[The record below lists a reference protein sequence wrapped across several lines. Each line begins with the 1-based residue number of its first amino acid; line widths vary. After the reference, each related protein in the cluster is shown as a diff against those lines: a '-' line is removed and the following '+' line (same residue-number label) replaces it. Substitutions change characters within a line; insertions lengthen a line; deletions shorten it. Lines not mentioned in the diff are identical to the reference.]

1 MLVSDESLM
10 TSVDAG
16 SVARW
21 RALCLVLLGAFL
33 GMSLVI
39 GGIGL
44 LPGDVPL
51 HDEILKGRGTA
62 LHAIAR
68 WVDYGGKWIVLAPAM
83 ALLFVWSR
91 AARRRWWLWCA
102 LMPIGGAVEQAFKFL
117 VGRPRPRGVNWGF
130 PSGHVTAATT
140 FAVILL
146 YVMTRERV
154 SPAARAVLTGLMI
167 ALVAAVGFAR
177 VILNAHWPTDVL
189 GGVLL
194 GAGCAAAGA
203 WWDARH
209 PETAQPARPRAV
221 NGAIEIGG

>member
-1 MLVSDESLM
+1 M
-10 TSVDAG
+10 DA
-16 SVARW
+16 STVARW
-21 RALCLVLLGAFL
+21 RTLALVLLGAFL
-33 GMSLVI
+33 GMSLVVYTV
-39 GGIGL
+39 GL

-51 HDEILKGRGTA
+51 HREILKGRGSW
-62 LHAIAR
+62 LHATAR
-68 WVDYGGKWIVLAPAM
+68 WADYGGKWIFLAPAF
-83 ALLFVWSR
+83 LLLLACSR
-91 AARRRWWLWCA
+91 AARRHWWLWCA
-102 LMPIGGAVEQAFKFL
+102 LMPVGGAVEQIFKFV

-146 YVMTRERV
+146 YILTRERV
-154 SPAARAVLTGLMI
+154 SPAARGILTAAAI

-209 PETAQPARPRAV
+209 SETRQPARPRVV
-221 NGAIEIGG
+221 NGAIEIGS

>member
-1 MLVSDESLM
+1 M
-10 TSVDAG
+10 TPVDAIT
-16 SVARW
+16 VARW
-21 RALCLVLLGAFL
+21 RTLCLVLLGAFL
-33 GMSLVI
+33 GMSLVVYTV
-39 GGIGL
+39 GL

-51 HDEILKGRGTA
+51 HEEILKGRGTL

-68 WVDYGGKWIVLAPAM
+68 WVDYGGKWVVLAPAI
-83 ALLFVWSR
+83 LLLLACSR
-91 AARRRWWLWCA
+91 AARRHWWLWCA
-102 LMPIGGAVEQAFKFL
+102 LMPVGGAVEQTFKFL

-146 YVMTRERV
+146 YMMTRERM
-154 SPAARAVLTGLMI
+154 SPAARGVLTALAI

-209 PETAQPARPRAV
+209 PETAPPARPHAV
-221 NGAIEIGG
+221 KSALEIRG

>member
-1 MLVSDESLM
+1 M
-10 TSVDAG
+10 DATT
-16 SVARW
+16 VARW

-33 GMSLVI
+33 GMSLMVYTV
-39 GGIGL
+39 GL

-51 HDEILKGRGTA
+51 HDEILKGRGTV

-68 WVDYGGKWIVLAPAM
+68 WVDYGGKWIVLGPAM
-83 ALLFVWSR
+83 VLLLICSR
-91 AARRRWWLWCA
+91 AARRHWWLWCA
-102 LMPIGGAVEQAFKFL
+102 LMPIGGTVEQAFKFL

-130 PSGHVTAATT
+130 PSGHVTAAAT
-140 FAVILL
+140 FAVILV
-146 YVMTRERV
+146 YAMTRDRV
-154 SPAARAVLTGLMI
+154 TPAARGVLTALAI
-167 ALVAAVGFAR
+167 ALVVAVGFAR

-209 PETAQPARPRAV
+209 PETAQPARPHAV
-221 NGAIEIGG
+221 NDAVRIGG